1 MKVALYARVSTDKKD
16 NGKNGGWDRV
26 QNVENQLL
34 QLREY
39 CGKQGWEI
47 YKEYVDKE
55 SGAKGKA
62 DRAGFD
68 ALFVDAHQKRFE
80 LVVFW
85 ALDRFGREGARKTFE
100 YLNELDGYGVGQFS
114 FTEPYINTAGPFRD
128 MFIAFKATIDK
139 LERAKLQDRINAG
152 LARAKAQGK
161 VLGRK
166 RTALIDQ
173 KKIVELH
180 LSDKTLSIR
189 QIAQKLST
197 KDIKF
202 SRGTVH
208 KTLSEWRAG
217 NLEFEG
223 IPVSEK

>member
-1 MKVALYARVSTDKKD
+1 MKVALYARVSTDKKESS
-16 NGKNGGWDRV
+16 NNKNGGWDRV

-34 QLREY
+34 QLREF

-166 RTALIDQ
+166 PVPQIDQ
-173 KKIVELH
+173 KRIIELH
-180 LSDKTLSIR
+180 LSDPNLSVR
-189 QIAQKLST
+189 AIAQKLST
-197 KDIKF
+197 KDIQYK
-202 SRGTVH
+202 RGTVH
-208 KTLSEWRAG
+208 KTLSNFRAG
-217 NLEFEG
+217 KLQIEG
-223 IPVSEK
+223 I